1 VGVAGTFLAQGR
13 FIHVRRRAQLLV
25 LAVVGATVLLIGAS
39 IFTFHHALANFFDAG
54 GGSCGGG

>member
-1 VGVAGTFLAQGR
+1 MC
-13 FIHVRRRAQLLV
+13 VRRRAQLLV

-39 IFTFHHALANFFDAG
+39 IFTFHHVLANFFEPS

>member
-1 VGVAGTFLAQGR
+1 
-13 FIHVRRRAQLLV
+13 VRRRAQLLV

-39 IFTFHHALANFFDAG
+39 LFTFHHALANFFDAS

>member
-1 VGVAGTFLAQGR
+1 MKPFAPRRRSIL
-13 FIHVRRRAQLLV
+13 VRRRAQLLV

-39 IFTFHHALANFFDAG
+39 IFTFHHAMADFFDPS

>member
-1 VGVAGTFLAQGR
+1 MC
-13 FIHVRRRAQLLV
+13 VRRRAQLLV

-39 IFTFHHALANFFDAG
+39 IFTFLVSLANFFEPS

>member
-1 VGVAGTFLAQGR
+1 M
-13 FIHVRRRAQLLV
+13 V

-39 IFTFHHALANFFDAG
+39 IVTFHHAMANLFDAG

>member
-1 VGVAGTFLAQGR
+1 
-13 FIHVRRRAQLLV
+13 V

-39 IFTFHHALANFFDAG
+39 IFTFHDALANFVDAS

>member
-1 VGVAGTFLAQGR
+1 
-13 FIHVRRRAQLLV
+13 V

-39 IFTFHHALANFFDAG
+39 ISTFHHALASFFDAS